1 MKQGETLVIMG
12 IFTVMLLFI
21 VLLGYIGRRN
31 SLKEKFIFKEK
42 LKNINWKK
50 TIRYWVWIQAFTAL
64 ASIGNNKMYWFET
77 IGLPIIIMGI
87 IFVNGLSVSNTN
99 PEYHELA
106 QGEEFENWKK
116 VEERDIKI
124 KKILKNKL

>member
-77 IGLPIIIMGI
+77 LGFPIVIMGL
-87 IFVNGLSVSNTN
+87 IFVNGLCGTNTSK
-99 PEYHELA
+99 EYYDLA
-106 QGEEFENWKK
+106 KGEDYDNWKK
-116 VEERDIKI
+116 VEDRDIKI
-124 KKILKNKL
+124 RKILKR